1 MIQDLVLHSVS
12 YSGSWGQQFLG
23 LESFLDKAGDLGF
36 DSVML
41 MAKRPHLSVLDWNLA
56 ARARLR
62 SRAEKHGL
70 AVVCIAGYT
79 NFTADLEHRDIPHRE
94 FQIRHVVELAEIA
107 RDLGCNLIRIFTGYE
122 HASATL
128 DAQSKIVVESLR
140 ECAERTAEL
149 GVTIGVQNH
158 HDIACDFETLYE
170 LIQEINAPNCR
181 AMFDAWAP
189 ALQGVDLKAAAAKM
203 AKITVYTTTAN
214 YALRPRFRYHPTL
227 VNYEKLLPTVQAVP
241 MDEGFIDYQSFLTH
255 LDAGGFQGPVA
266 YEMCSPL
273 RGGGSMQNLDLY
285 AGRFLSFMR
294 ALRDTNV
301 ETYAGTGNGAP
312 RQAVE

>member
-1 MIQDLVLHSVS
+1 VEQ
-12 YSGSWGQQFLG
+12 
-23 LESFLDKAGDLGF
+23 FLDKAAELGF
-36 DSVML
+36 DGVML
-41 MAKRPHLSVLDWNLA
+41 MAKRPHLSVLDWNQA

-62 SRAEKHGL
+62 ARAEELKL
-70 AVVCIAGYT
+70 RVACIAGYT
-79 NFTADLEHRDIPHRE
+79 NFTADLEHSDIPHRE
-94 FQIRHVVELAEIA
+94 FQIRHVVELAEMA
-107 RDLGCNLIRIFTGYE
+107 RDLGCNLVRVFTAYE

-128 DAQSKIVVESLR
+128 DAQSKLVVESLR

-158 HDIACDFETLYE
+158 HDIACDFESLYE
-170 LIQEINAPNCR
+170 LIQEVNALNCR

-189 ALQGVDLKAAAAKM
+189 ALQGVDLEAAAAKM

-241 MDEGFIDYQSFLTH
+241 MDEGFIDYRTFLGN
-255 LDAGGFQGPVA
+255 LSDAGFHGPVA

-273 RGGGSMQNLDLY
+273 RGGGSVENLDLY
-285 AGRFLSFMR
+285 ARKFLGFMR
-294 ALRDTNV
+294 GNV
-301 ETYAGTGNGAP
+301 GT
-312 RQAVE
+312 